1 VGRDDG
7 RDAREANGRYM
18 RGRANGRKHILPTLL
33 ATSGQSVGSGSETV
47 LSRRCFLGDH
57 AGHGGE
63 IGSLARHLPATVG
76 DELQRFIRAG
86 MALPFDWVS
95 NNCGFWVCDWI
106 KIKRGIDPVRRL
118 RGRFRDAF
126 AFIRYVE
133 THGGGNEAFSRKI
146 AAAANLKETLNPR
159 RGDIGLVATPSGA
172 AMAICIGDG
181 RWAGKSQ
188 HGVVISEYPVIVAWR
203 V

>member
-1 VGRDDG
+1 
-7 RDAREANGRYM
+7 M
-18 RGRANGRKHILPTLL
+18 RGGINGRKHILPTLL
-33 ATSGQSVGSGSETV
+33 ATSGQSVGQGSETV
-47 LSRRCFLGDH
+47 LSRRCFFSHH
-57 AGHGGE
+57 AGYGSE
-63 IGSLARHLPATVG
+63 ISSLANHLPATVG
-76 DELQRFIRAG
+76 DDLQRFIRAG

-106 KIKRGIDPVRRL
+106 KIKRGVDPVRRL
-118 RGRFRDAF
+118 RGKFRDAF
-126 AFIRYVE
+126 AFIRHVE
-133 THGGGNEAFSRKI
+133 NRGGNEAFSRGI
-146 AAAANLKETLNPR
+146 AAEANLKETLNPK
-159 RGDIGLVATPSGA
+159 RGDVGLVTTPLGV